1 MNIDHQLIFIN
12 INSFGVYMAC
22 VYLLRDSITNLIKI
36 GRATNLEKR
45 LADLKTANPRL
56 EVAHIFDGINAVKI
70 EGYLHRRFGIHQ
82 QDGEY
87 FDVPIKEVIDYG
99 NSVINDTAILA
110 DPQLNQLELVEST
123 GPIDT
128 ATNTDW
134 DLINKLT
141 QIDSEIS
148 QLTIKREILLSKLR
162 LRIGTSSG
170 IENLATWKLQKTSR
184 FNQTLFKQENNEL
197 FKSYLKTSMSRVLK
211 YHRFL

>member
-1 MNIDHQLIFIN
+1 
-12 INSFGVYMAC
+12 MAC
-22 VYLLRDSITNLIKI
+22 VYLLRDPITNLIKI

-56 EVAHIFDGINAVKI
+56 EVAHIFDDINAVKI
-70 EGYLHRRFGIHQ
+70 EGYLHRRFGVHQ

-87 FDVPIKEVIDYG
+87 FDVSIKEVIDYG

-110 DPQLNQLELVEST
+110 DPQLNQLELVKST

-128 ATNTDW
+128 ATNMDW

-141 QIDSEIS
+141 QIDYEIS

-170 IENLATWKLQKTSR
+170 IENLATWKIQTTSR

>member
-1 MNIDHQLIFIN
+1 
-12 INSFGVYMAC
+12 
-22 VYLLRDSITNLIKI
+22 
-36 GRATNLEKR
+36 
-45 LADLKTANPRL
+45 
-56 EVAHIFDGINAVKI
+56 
-70 EGYLHRRFGIHQ
+70 
-82 QDGEY
+82 
-87 FDVPIKEVIDYG
+87 VIDYG

-110 DPQLNQLELVEST
+110 DPQLNQLELVKST

-128 ATNTDW
+128 ATNMDW

-170 IENLATWKLQKTSR
+170 IENLATWKIQITSR

>member
-1 MNIDHQLIFIN
+1 
-12 INSFGVYMAC
+12 MAC

-170 IENLATWKLQKTSR
+170 IENLATWKLQKNSR

>member
-141 QIDSEIS
+141 QVDSEIS